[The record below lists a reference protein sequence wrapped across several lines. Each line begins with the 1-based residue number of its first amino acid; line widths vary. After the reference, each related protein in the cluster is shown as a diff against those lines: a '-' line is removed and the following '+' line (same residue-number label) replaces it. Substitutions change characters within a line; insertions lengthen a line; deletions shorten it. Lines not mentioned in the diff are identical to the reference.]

1 MTAEWTVIVSREV
14 RQWFDQQAQ
23 VDQINVRQVIERLRT
38 QGNRLRMPH
47 SKSLGGGLYELRFSG
62 NAGRVE
68 QRIT

>member
-23 VDQINVRQVIERLRT
+23 ADQINVRQVERLHT
-38 QGNRLRMPH
+38 QGNRLCMPH
-47 SKSLGGGLYELRFSG
+47 SKSLGVGLYELRFSG